1 MLYLL
6 PAGATVDLRDDF
18 TSDGIIIFR
27 SPTLDL
33 ISGGDTSID
42 LHNSDGDIVLRIAF
56 HRGTNKIL
64 FTTHR
69 AETSSWGERGEHV
82 GFEGKFFGRDTTVTI
97 CDHRDR
103 FQILINYR
111 TIHYFK
117 KRFQDN
123 VSAIAYHIDDPN
135 HQSLFSDILT
145 VDTYSCLANLLPR
158 GN

>member
-6 PAGATVDLRDDF
+6 PPGTILDLRDEF

-33 ISGGDTSID
+33 ISGGDTSLD
-42 LHNSDGDIVLRIAF
+42 LHNSEGDIVLRIAF
-56 HRGTNKIL
+56 HRGTNRIL
-64 FTTHR
+64 FNTR
-69 AETSSWGERGEHV
+69 RVETSSWERGEHV
-82 GFEGKFFGRDTTVTI
+82 GFEGKFIGRDTTVTI

-103 FQILINYR
+103 FQILINNR
-111 TIHYFK
+111 TVHYFK

-123 VSAIAYHIDDPN
+123 VTAIAYHIDDPD
-135 HQSLFSDILT
+135 HLSLFSEYLT

-158 GN
+158 GD